1 MATATELFRVAQHMA
16 DVGSPRDVIVHIVL
30 EAKRLQAIEAER
42 SEVVHV
48 AASDATGAACTRS
61 LMPRHVVTTDEAL
74 VTCDVCRCILVGRD
88 REASAPRSWPE
99 GWPPFA
105 VLRRAYRLL
114 DVMPT
119 PSTRWLENNGHKHD
133 LDRARSIRADWDEAL
148 AAEVYGELPPEE
160 VAR

>member
-16 DVGSPRDVIVHIVL
+16 DVGSPRDVIVHLVL

-105 VLRRAYRLL
+105 VLRRAYERLEE
-114 DVMPT
+114 VSVC
-119 PSTRWLENNGHKHD
+119 PSTLYLERNGYPNGERIRRRWRESLEV
-133 LDRARSIRADWDEAL
+133 AL
-148 AAEVYGELPPEE
+148 GE